1 MLWLR
6 PASLFWWERVA
17 ARRKLLHSSPQ
28 HLIPENN
35 TVPVLRGSRGAFSAS
50 TVDICWAH
58 TDFPSVRIPSIS
70 HCLRRMR
77 PEKTPGK
84 APQVWESEAGWQALK
99 WEGPEGWWRA
109 QHHVLQTQCPQSWGM
124 FVCPELSW
132 VSPSFT
138 LDWNLIF
145 LSILWNTSEEF
156 Q

>member
-70 HCLRRMR
+70 HCLRRKPQAKRHRCESRKQAGRHWNGKGPRDDGGPSTMCCR
-77 PEKTPGK
+77 HSVLKAEACLCARSSPGCHLHSHLIEILFFF
-84 APQVWESEAGWQALK
+84 QSCEI
-99 WEGPEGWWRA
+99 
-109 QHHVLQTQCPQSWGM
+109 LQRNSNK
-124 FVCPELSW
+124 L
-132 VSPSFT
+132 
-138 LDWNLIF
+138 L
-145 LSILWNTSEEF
+145 
-156 Q
+156 